1 MIYLAL
7 DSATDTA
14 GLALAQDDV
23 VIAELNWRTR
33 QNHSVEL
40 MPNLERLLQLASL
53 KVTDI
58 SAVIVGRG
66 PGSYSGLRVGVGSA
80 KGLAFALGIPLVG
93 VSTLAQAA
101 YPLRYR
107 GLPVCVIYPAGRDE
121 YATASYRLDAGG
133 FTECQPERL
142 RNIPAL
148 CEEITEAT
156 VITGD
161 FSPEIAAIITSTLGE
176 RAQIATPE
184 DRLRRAAYL
193 LALGFIKLE
202 AGEMDDPRALQP
214 VYLRRPPITEPKHR

>member
-53 KVTDI
+53 KVAEITAI
-58 SAVIVGRG
+58 IVGRG

-93 VSTLAQAA
+93 VSTLAQVA
-101 YPLRYR
+101 YPLRHR
-107 GLPVCVIYPAGRDE
+107 GLPVCVVYPAGRDE
-121 YATASYRLDAGG
+121 FATASYRLDGG
-133 FTECQPERL
+133 GLIEFQPERL
-142 RNIPAL
+142 RTIPAL
-148 CEEITEAT
+148 CEEITEDT
-156 VITGD
+156 LITGD
-161 FSPEIAAIITSTLGE
+161 FSPEVAASITTTLGAKA
-176 RAQIATPE
+176 RIAPPE

-193 LALGFIKLE
+193 LALGVIKLE
-202 AGEMDDPRALQP
+202 AGVLDDAKALQP

>member
-14 GLALAQDDV
+14 GLALAQDDL

-40 MPNLERLLQLASL
+40 MPNLERLLGQASL
-53 KVTDI
+53 KVAEI
-58 SAVIVGRG
+58 NAVIVGRG

-121 YATASYRLDAGG
+121 FATASYRSEGNDLL
-133 FTECQPERL
+133 ESQPERL
-142 RNIPAL
+142 RTIPAL

-156 VITGD
+156 VFTGD
-161 FSPEIAAIITSTLGE
+161 FSPEATDILATTLGE
-176 RAQIATPE
+176 RAQIAAPE
-184 DRLRRAAYL
+184 DRLRRAANL
-193 LALGFIKLE
+193 LALGVIKLN
-202 AGEMDDPRALQP
+202 AGEQEDPRALQP